1 MEKVVHVQYEGNIAT
16 VTMSRPE
23 AMNAV
28 NIQMMEELES
38 TFRELKERQDIQIV
52 ILKGEGRAFS
62 AGGDIKQML
71 SNELTDRMDD
81 VMDIVSNMAMHM
93 YQLPQIMISHVQGA
107 AAGIGLSIALS
118 SDYIV
123 AERASKIAMNFIGIG
138 LVPDGGGHFF
148 LKERLGAER
157 AKQLIWQGKVMEA
170 EEAYRLGLVDEIV
183 ENGDTA
189 SFETFIKKLQQ
200 APLKSMQETKYI
212 LRSSN
217 YEQLAQMLQK
227 EKAGQLKMKDTED
240 YREGIKAFVEKRAPQ
255 FKGK

>member
-16 VTMSRPE
+16 VTMNRPE

-28 NIQMMEELES
+28 NIQMMEELEEV
-38 TFRELKERQDIQIV
+38 FRDLKERTDIQIV
-52 ILKGEGRAFS
+52 LLKGEGRAFS

-71 SNELTDRMDD
+71 SNELTDRMDE
-81 VMDIVSNMAMHM
+81 VMDIVGNMATHM
-93 YQLPQIMISHVQGA
+93 YQLPQIMVSYIQGA
-107 AAGIGLSIALS
+107 AAGIGLSMALA

-123 AERASKIAMNFIGIG
+123 AERAGKIAMNFIGIG

-148 LKERLGAER
+148 LKERLGTER
-157 AKQLIWQGKVMEA
+157 AKQLIWRGKVMDV
-170 EEAYRLGLVDEIV
+170 EEAYRLDLVDEII

-212 LRSSN
+212 LRSAN
-217 YEQLAQMLQK
+217 YEQLEQMLQK
-227 EKAGQLKMKDTED
+227 EKGGQLKMKDTAD
-240 YREGIKAFVEKRAPQ
+240 YREGIEAFVEKRAPKFQ
-255 FKGK
+255 GK

>member
-16 VTMSRPE
+16 VTMNRPE

-28 NIQMMEELES
+28 NIQMMEELEEV
-38 TFRELKERQDIQIV
+38 FRDLKERTDIQIV
-52 ILKGEGRAFS
+52 LLKGEGRAFS

-71 SNELTDRMDD
+71 SNELTDRMDE
-81 VMDIVSNMAMHM
+81 VMDIVGNMATHM
-93 YQLPQIMISHVQGA
+93 YQLPQIMVSYIQGA
-107 AAGIGLSIALS
+107 AAGIGLSMALA

-123 AERASKIAMNFIGIG
+123 AERAGKIAMNFIGIG

-148 LKERLGAER
+148 LKERLGTER
-157 AKQLIWQGKVMEA
+157 AKQLIWRGKVMDV
-170 EEAYRLGLVDEIV
+170 EEAYRLGLVDEII

-212 LRSSN
+212 LRSAN
-217 YEQLAQMLQK
+217 YEQLEQMLQK
-227 EKAGQLKMKDTED
+227 EKVGQLKMKDTAD
-240 YREGIKAFVEKRAPQ
+240 YREGIEAFVEKRAPKFQ
-255 FKGK
+255 GK

>member
-16 VTMSRPE
+16 VTMNRPE

-28 NIQMMEELES
+28 NIQMMEELEEV
-38 TFRELKERQDIQIV
+38 FRDLKERTDIQIV
-52 ILKGEGRAFS
+52 LLKGEGRAFS

-71 SNELTDRMDD
+71 SNELTDRMDE
-81 VMDIVSNMAMHM
+81 VMDIVGNMATHM
-93 YQLPQIMISHVQGA
+93 YQLPQIMVSYIQGA
-107 AAGIGLSIALS
+107 AAGIGLSMALA

-123 AERASKIAMNFIGIG
+123 AERAGKIAMNFIGIG

-148 LKERLGAER
+148 LKERLGTER
-157 AKQLIWQGKVMEA
+157 AKQLIWRGKVMGV
-170 EEAYRLGLVDEIV
+170 EEAYRLGLVDEII

-212 LRSSN
+212 LRSAN
-217 YEQLAQMLQK
+217 YEQLEQMLQK
-227 EKAGQLKMKDTED
+227 EKVGQLKMKDTAD
-240 YREGIKAFVEKRAPQ
+240 YREGIEAFVEKRAPKFQ
-255 FKGK
+255 GK